1 MADNLTPITSDQLP
15 KVTTAQDTDLV
26 TLGINGNFVSMTL
39 ANLKEVL
46 GINALN
52 TKIGAI
58 TTEYFTHNDTAI
70 WVTPGTYILLMNY
83 SVSGTG
89 QLDLNFYNFTDAESL
104 GFALNFSS
112 PSAERGDIVRAISVE
127 ESKQIGIHITGSGS
141 LNSIGVQVTSVQLK

>member
-1 MADNLTPITSDQLP
+1 MLCPKFCPGPSDIVRNCP
-15 KVTTAQDTDLV
+15 AVTQ
-26 TLGINGNFVSMTL
+26 
-39 ANLKEVL
+39 
-46 GINALN
+46 LN

-58 TTEYFTHNDTAI
+58 TTEYFTYNDAAI